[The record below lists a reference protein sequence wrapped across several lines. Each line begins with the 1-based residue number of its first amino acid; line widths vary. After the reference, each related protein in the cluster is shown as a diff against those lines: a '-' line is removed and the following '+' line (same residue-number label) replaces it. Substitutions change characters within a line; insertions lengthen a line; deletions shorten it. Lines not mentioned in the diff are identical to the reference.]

1 MSELLRYDIVG
12 SFLRPEALK
21 TARAQFEAGEIDQA
35 ALSAVEDAEIKQLIK
50 KQVENG
56 LKSITDGEF
65 RRSWWHLDF
74 FWGLN
79 GVEAIK
85 DAGGFEFANVQSRFE
100 TARLSDYINGEHHP
114 FVEHYKFLKAHT
126 PEGIETRQTVPAP
139 ARLFSE
145 LTRKENIEATRKF
158 YPTDDALIDAIAQAY
173 QTVIQDLYDEG
184 LRTIQFDDTTWGRL
198 VGDQTEINGK
208 NGDAKEKERLKEVF
222 VKANNKAIEGLPEDL
237 TVQTH
242 VCRGNYRS
250 TWFAEGAYDS
260 VATPLFDRENVDNYL
275 LEYDTD
281 RSGGF
286 EPLKYVSEG
295 KNVVLGLITSKD
307 GQLEDRDEVIARI
320 KEASQYIPLE
330 NLALSTQCGFASTE
344 EGNNLTEE
352 EQWAKIRL
360 VKSIAEEVWNTEKVE
375 G

>member
-1 MSELLRYDIVG
+1 MTELLRYDIVG

-21 TARAQFEAGEIDQA
+21 KARAQFEQGTINQA
-35 ALSAVEDAEIKQLIK
+35 ALSKVEDEEIKKLIA

-85 DAGGFEFANVQSRFE
+85 DAGGFEFENVQSRFE
-100 TARLSDYINGEHHP
+100 TARLNNYISGENHP

-126 PEGIETRQTVPAP
+126 PEGIEARQTVPAP

-145 LTRKENIEATRKF
+145 LTRKENIEATKSF
-158 YPTDDALIDAIAQAY
+158 YPTEDELIDAIAKAY
-173 QTVIQDLYDEG
+173 QTVIQDLYNEG

-208 NGDAKEKERLKEVF
+208 NGDAKEKERLKEIF

-260 VATPLFDRENVDNYL
+260 VASPLFDRENVDNYL

-286 EPLKYVSEG
+286 EPLAHVSEG

-307 GQLEDRDEVIARI
+307 GKLEDRDEVIARI

-360 VKSIAEEVWNTEKVE
+360 VKSIAEEVWKTEKVE